1 MPNLTMTFEFIL
13 EEKRKDSYR
22 RSIEISDD
30 PVRGA
35 EEWVHYIESFLME
48 IRMAIL
54 PARGLKEVEEVEER
68 KVDPP
73 SYRTLRERAEEG

>member
-13 EEKRKDSYR
+13 EEKRKDSYS

-30 PVRGA
+30 PVKGA

-54 PARGLKEVEEVEER
+54 PARGLKEVEER
-68 KVDPP
+68 KVDPHP
-73 SYRTLRERAEEG
+73 YHTLRERAKES